1 MEAWYIQWYT
11 MLCQSLRYSKV
22 TQLYTYIHSLMFSSI
37 MVYPRRL
44 DIVPCD
50 YLNFDPCINL
60 SQFPLVW
67 NPGVILHYSF
77 LLSLGISPDSSWD
90 KKSVFPRESE
100 KWKSLSHVWLFVTP
114 WTVVHGILQARILE
128 WVAFPFSKN
137 PGLPHCRRILY
148 QLSHK
153 GSLSYK
159 TSRKEMLS
167 SSWVLGWSEL
177 MGVSVPVCQWCWAW
191 GRQAWEQEKAEDSG
205 WSYLSPCILPWL
217 KPDISLGHFSSR
229 SC

>member
-114 WTVVHGILQARILE
+114 WTVVHGLLQARILE
-128 WVAFPFSKN
+128 WVAFPLSR
-137 PGLPHCRRILY
+137 GSSQIRDQTQVSRIA
-148 QLSHK
+148 SRFF
-153 GSLSYK
+153 
-159 TSRKEMLS
+159 TS
-167 SSWVLGWSEL
+167 
-177 MGVSVPVCQWCWAW
+177 WAIQRTNFTLLW
-191 GRQAWEQEKAEDSG
+191 QCHNF
-205 WSYLSPCILPWL
+205 LFLC
-217 KPDISLGHFSSR
+217 
-229 SC
+229 